1 MKDYWNS
8 MSAGGKIKVIIYL
21 IILIA
26 TVIFAIINWQKTSL
40 NLVFVEVMIPK
51 TILVLIA
58 MVAGFGLAKM
68 SDMKKIRT
76 IQKDYSILQKSVV
89 ADKGKLVKEVPE
101 TND

>member
-8 MSAGGKIKVIIYL
+8 LSTGGKVKFIIYL

-51 TILVLIA
+51 TILILIA

-76 IQKDYSILQKSVV
+76 IQKDYKILQKSVI
-89 ADKGKLVKEVPE
+89 AEKSKLVKEVSE

>member
-8 MSAGGKIKVIIYL
+8 LSTGGKVKFIIYL

-51 TILVLIA
+51 TILILIA
-58 MVAGFGLAKM
+58 MAGFGLAKM

-76 IQKDYSILQKSVV
+76 IQKDYKILQKSVI
-89 ADKGKLVKEVPE
+89 AEKSKLVKEVSE